1 MMAATLAL
9 GLLALAGLPPSI
21 IGVVA
26 KIVALKPVVAGGVWW
41 LVVIALVN
49 AVLGVAVYLRWIAAM
64 FAPVA
69 TPAPENDDVSE
80 EAAAVAA
87 LSGNEPELTPLPRP
101 KKIYGVLAAL
111 VSLAVVTTSLA
122 PNVLLALF

>member
-1 MMAATLAL
+1 MA
-9 GLLALAGLPPSI
+9 
-21 IGVVA
+21 
-26 KIVALKPVVAGGVWW
+26 
-41 LVVIALVN
+41 
-49 AVLGVAVYLRWIAAM
+49 
-64 FAPVA
+64 
-69 TPAPENDDVSE
+69 ENDDVSE